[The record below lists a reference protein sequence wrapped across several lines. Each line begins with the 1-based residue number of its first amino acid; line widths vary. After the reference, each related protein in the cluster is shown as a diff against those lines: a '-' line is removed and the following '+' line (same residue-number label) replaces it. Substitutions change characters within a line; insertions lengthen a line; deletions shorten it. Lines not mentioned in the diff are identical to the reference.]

1 MAEAGDRC
9 APGGPNSWGGW
20 GSAACRSTHGR
31 TPARRGVGEDER
43 VHVVVV
49 GAGIVGLAAAT
60 ALGRATPGTTVTV
73 VDKEAGPAHHQSGR
87 NSGVVHS
94 GIYYTPGSHKAR
106 LVARGRTLL
115 ERFCEEH
122 EVAHVRCG
130 KVVVATTTEEVGRL
144 AALAARAAEGG
155 IEARVLPQR
164 ALAEREPWVRCLA
177 ALEVPSTGVV
187 DFPGVCTALAREVER
202 AGGGLRLD
210 AEVTGLHE
218 DRTGVVVDVGGGEI
232 RADAAVVCAGVHGD
246 RLALGLGVDT
256 GVRILPFRG
265 EYRSLRGAR
274 DHLVRHLVYPL
285 PDPSFPFLGVH
296 LTRGV
301 DGHVHVGPNAVPALG
316 REAYSW
322 GQPSWSETWEI
333 ARRPGTWRLARRY
346 WRTGLEEIH
355 RSLDDAALLRAVQR
369 LVPEVAPGDLVAA
382 PAGIRAQAV
391 DRRGHLLDDFAF
403 TETRRCTVV
412 VNAPSPAATASL
424 AIGEEIAER
433 LLARL
438 V

>member
-1 MAEAGDRC
+1 MRVRRAEFPLGGAANPV
-9 APGGPNSWGGW
+9 APDPW
-20 GSAACRSTHGR
+20 SAPS
-31 TPARRGVGEDER
+31 RRDVGEDAL

-49 GAGIVGLAAAT
+49 GAGIVGLATAA
-60 ALGRATPGTTVTV
+60 ALGRASPGTTVTV
-73 VDKEAGPAHHQSGR
+73 VDKEAAPARHQSGR

-94 GIYYTPGSHKAR
+94 GIYSTPGSHKAR
-106 LVARGRTLL
+106 LVAHGRTLL

-122 EVAHVRCG
+122 EVAHERCG

-155 IEARVLPQR
+155 IEVRVLHQR
-164 ALAEREPWVRCLA
+164 ALAEREPWVRGLA
-177 ALEVPSTGVV
+177 ALELPSTGVV
-187 DFPGVCTALAREVER
+187 DFPGMCTALAREVELR
-202 AGGGLRLD
+202 GGRLQMD
-210 AEVTGLHE
+210 TEIAALHE
-218 DRTGVVVDVGGGEI
+218 DRTGVVVDVGGGGI

-246 RLALGLGVDT
+246 RLARGLGVDT

-265 EYRSLRGAR
+265 EYRSLRRDR

-301 DGHVHVGPNAVPALG
+301 DGAVHVGPNAVPALG

-322 GQPSWSETWEI
+322 GRPSWSDTWEI
-333 ARRPGTWRLARRY
+333 ARRTGTWRLARRY

-355 RSLDDAALLRAVQR
+355 RSLDDAALLRTVQR
-369 LVPEVAPGDLVAA
+369 LVPEVAQGDLVAA

-424 AIGEEIAER
+424 AIGEEIA
-433 LLARL
+433 ARL
-438 V
+438 VARLA